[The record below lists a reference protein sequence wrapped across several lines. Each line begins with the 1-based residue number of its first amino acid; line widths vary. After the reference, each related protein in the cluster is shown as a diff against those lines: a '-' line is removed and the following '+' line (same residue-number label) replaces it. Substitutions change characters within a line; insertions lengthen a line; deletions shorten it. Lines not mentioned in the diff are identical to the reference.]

1 VTERG
6 GILRGRM
13 ITAALLAATLV
24 SGLASRRFRHV
35 LPHALGEYGGDA
47 LWATAVFFG
56 LRLVRADARR
66 PLTAAGALGIAV
78 AVELS
83 QLAHP
88 AWLDALRHQP
98 GVGLILGYGF
108 VSSDLVCYAAGVAL
122 GWILDAGVHRVF
134 GRASAARAG
143 VHK

>member
-1 VTERG
+1 VRFRT
-6 GILRGRM
+6 L
-13 ITAALLAATLV
+13 TAALLAATLM
-24 SGLASRRFRHV
+24 SGLASRRFRHL
-35 LPHALGEYGGDA
+35 LPYAVGEYGGDT
-47 LWATAVFFG
+47 LWATALFFG
-56 LRLVRADARR
+56 LRLARPGAR
-66 PLTAAGALGIAV
+66 PHLIAAAALGIAG

-108 VSSDLVCYAAGVAL
+108 VPSDLVCYAAGVTLA
-122 GWILDAGVHRVF
+122 WMLDAGVHGVV
-134 GRASAARAG
+134 GRASAAGEG